1 MMKFL
6 RFALVNH
13 NNITNSMNWFSPA
26 AYSPGSHSFLGYP
39 WEIYRSGSILPN
51 NTRAITIN
59 TKGGGLA
66 GYYSYSVVIPS
77 YDLAIFMV
85 VGGDLLALNTI
96 FDIVMSPVVQ
106 AAEKVAQNELAN
118 TYTGHFTTTAAT
130 KPTLN
135 ETQNANLNSS
145 ITIAQSDGQSLFIK
159 SWISSSTDALGA
171 FTQVT
176 ARQAGLPASD
186 IYFQFIPTFETRD
199 RGDGTVGEVWRFINV
214 LRDNRQSLSALTIL
228 NDYCVGNIDPLK
240 YAQMPLNEVIFWKR
254 HQATRIDEVELT
266 ALRLSLFR
274 TE

>member
-1 MMKFL
+1 
-6 RFALVNH
+6 
-13 NNITNSMNWFSPA
+13 
-26 AYSPGSHSFLGYP
+26 
-39 WEIYRSGSILPN
+39 
-51 NTRAITIN
+51 
-59 TKGGGLA
+59 
-66 GYYSYSVVIPS
+66 
-77 YDLAIFMV
+77 
-85 VGGDLLALNTI
+85 
-96 FDIVMSPVVQ
+96 MSPLVQ

-118 TYTGHFTTTAAT
+118 TYAGHFTATVAT
-130 KPTLN
+130 KPVLN
-135 ETQNANLNSS
+135 ETENANLNSS
-145 ITIAQSDGQSLFIK
+145 ITIAQSDGQSLFIQA
-159 SWISSSTDALGA
+159 WISNSTDALGT

-214 LRDNRQSLSALTIL
+214 LRDSRQPLNSPTIL

-254 HQATRIDEVELT
+254 HQATGIDEVELT